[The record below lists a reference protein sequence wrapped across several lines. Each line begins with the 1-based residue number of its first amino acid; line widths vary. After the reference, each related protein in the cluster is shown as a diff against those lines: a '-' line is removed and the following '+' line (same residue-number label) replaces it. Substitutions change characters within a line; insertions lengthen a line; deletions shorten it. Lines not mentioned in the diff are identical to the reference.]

1 MLLLIGIASAWCI
14 CCAMAVALC
23 VMASRG
29 DRAMERAVARIG
41 VSEPDVEVAFVATFA
56 EPEAAPA
63 PAPSVVRRSR
73 VS

>member
-29 DRAMERAVARIG
+29 DRAMERAMVGIG
-41 VSEPDVEVAFVATFA
+41 AGEPPAEVAFVATFA
-56 EPEAAPA
+56 EPEREATPA
-63 PAPSVVRRSR
+63 PRVVQPSR
-73 VS
+73 V

>member
-29 DRAMERAVARIG
+29 DRAMERAMSRVAAG
-41 VSEPDVEVAFVATFA
+41 EPQVEVAFVATFA

-63 PAPSVVRRSR
+63 LPSVPQRSR
-73 VS
+73 V

>member
-29 DRAMERAVARIG
+29 DRAMERAMTRIAAH
-41 VSEPDVEVAFVATFA
+41 EPAVDVAFVATLA
-56 EPEAAPA
+56 EPA
-63 PAPSVVRRSR
+63 PATPARSAAAQR
-73 VS
+73 ANA